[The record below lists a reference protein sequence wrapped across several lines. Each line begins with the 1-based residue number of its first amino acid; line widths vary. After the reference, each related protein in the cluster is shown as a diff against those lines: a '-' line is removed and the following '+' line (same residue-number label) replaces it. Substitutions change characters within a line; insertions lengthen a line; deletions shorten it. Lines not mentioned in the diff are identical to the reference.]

1 LSYAALLY
9 DLADNIATI
18 TLNRPER
25 MNALDFT
32 LLAELAQAIEQA
44 QADGARAL
52 VLTGAGSAFC
62 SGADLIGD
70 GNGMPDDLGDYLEQ
84 NYFPFVHALANSN
97 IPVIS
102 AINGPAVGAGLSV
115 ALAGDITVMARSSYL
130 LLAFANIGLVPDA
143 GATWLVAKS
152 AGRAK
157 ALEMAL
163 LGEKVSAEQA
173 RCMRAKPW
181 TIRQYAGF
189 STAEESN
196 AFYRKALAAGG
207 QGVSVAFD
215 LATHRG
221 YDSDHP
227 RVVGDVG
234 KAGVAI
240 DSVEDMKIL
249 FDGIP
254 LDKMSVSMTMNGA
267 VMPILAFF
275 IVAAEEQGVPQ
286 DQLSA
291 PSRTTSSKSSW
302 CGTPISIRP
311 KPSMRIIADI
321 FATPRSEHA
330 EVQLDLDFRLS
341 HAGSRRQRRCRNWP
355 SRWPTAWNTSAPA
368 LPRAWTSIPSPGAC
382 PSSGPSA

>member
-1 LSYAALLY
+1 MSYAALLY

-173 RCMRAKPW
+173 LDLGLVTRVVDDEAVMAEAMKIASRLANGPSVALGMIRKQVAGALNSTLVE
-181 TIRQYAGF
+181 TIEIEKNFQR
-189 STAEESN
+189 
-196 AFYRKALAAGG
+196 AAGHT
-207 QGVSVAFD
+207 ADFRE
-215 LATHRG
+215 A
-221 YDSDHP
+221 
-227 RVVGDVG
+227 
-234 KAGVAI
+234 
-240 DSVEDMKIL
+240 
-249 FDGIP
+249 
-254 LDKMSVSMTMNGA
+254 
-267 VMPILAFF
+267 
-275 IVAAEEQGVPQ
+275 VAAFAEK
-286 DQLSA
+286 
-291 PSRTTSSKSSW
+291 R
-302 CGTPISIRP
+302 
-311 KPSMRIIADI
+311 KPV
-321 FATPRSEHA
+321 FKGE
-330 EVQLDLDFRLS
+330 
-341 HAGSRRQRRCRNWP
+341 
-355 SRWPTAWNTSAPA
+355 
-368 LPRAWTSIPSPGAC
+368 
-382 PSSGPSA
+382 